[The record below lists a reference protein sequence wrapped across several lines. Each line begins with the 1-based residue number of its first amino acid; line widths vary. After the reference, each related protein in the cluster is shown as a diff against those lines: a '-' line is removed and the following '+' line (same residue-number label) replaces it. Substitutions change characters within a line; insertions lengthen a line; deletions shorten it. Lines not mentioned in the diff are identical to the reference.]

1 MKKIAVLG
9 PKGTYCDIAC
19 KQYLKSNNL
28 DYEIVYYPSILKT
41 AQAVNDEMLAIIPF
55 ENTLDGFVIESMDQ
69 IILHNYNVLTQV
81 KLHIDFAFVTN
92 AKRIEDVKACY
103 VQFKAYGQCL
113 EFISNNDF
121 NVLKTESN
129 IESLNLLLK
138 SDNTYAAI
146 IPMHILEKND
156 FNIKISHIADSKA
169 NETRFFVITNDN
181 KKNIYKYNDIEA
193 SIVVTANVDRSG
205 ILYDILKRFH
215 DLDINLKSI
224 MSRPMKTEM
233 GKYRFYMEASLTSET
248 LKKLDALEN
257 SFDENKDFSVHIL
270 GVYNKL

>member
-1 MKKIAVLG
+1 MKRIAVLG

-19 KQYLKSNNL
+19 KEYFKINNKIF
-28 DYEIVYYPSILKT
+28 DVVYYPSILKT
-41 AQAVNDEMLAIIPF
+41 AQAVDDNTIAIIPF

-69 IILHNYNVLTQV
+69 IILNNYNIISQV
-81 KLHIDFAFVTN
+81 KLDIDFAFVTN
-92 AKRIEDVKACY
+92 AKKIEDVKECY

-113 EFISNNDF
+113 DFISNNEF

-129 IESLNLLLK
+129 VESLNLLLK
-138 SDNTYAAI
+138 SDSTYAAI
-146 IPMHILEKND
+146 IPMHILNEYD
-156 FNIKISHIADSKA
+156 FNIKITHIADSKA

-205 ILYDILKRFH
+205 ILYDILKKFH

-233 GKYRFYMEASLTSET
+233 GKYRFYMETSLTSET
-248 LKKLDALEN
+248 LKKLDDLEN